1 MSVITVQV
9 GQCGNQVGSQ
19 FFSKIMEDVLT
30 GGNLGQCT
38 QPQNDNYCEVAY
50 NRFFTEDEQLSKS
63 CHEKTWTAK
72 SVMVDMESKVIEQI
86 AKEARLSGK
95 WRYPDNHLFCQK
107 RGSGNNWACGF
118 CVNGPKESEAILN
131 MVQTEVEKCDRL
143 DGFLTLLSLAGGTGS
158 GLGAYVTQRLRD
170 EFPHCFLLNQVVWP
184 YSAGEVIVQN
194 YNAALTLSHLYQ
206 TSDAVLMMQNDT
218 LQQICTKLLDIKKVS
233 VQDLNK
239 VISHTMASVLQPV
252 YGSADQGS
260 WSSHVTAHLGGLLE
274 HLVAQPEYK
283 LLSVR
288 GIPLISDKSMQF
300 SSYQWHGLLKH
311 LAQMLIADAPMEE
324 GIDWKIGAR
333 CSSEKINRSVAT
345 LLVLRGHDLQQTDTT
360 SFQES
365 HLYTPWMPADA
376 TFKQWV
382 HPRPFCSYDR
392 SAVLLSNSM
401 STVNPMVNLMEKAW
415 SMFASRAYVHQYTK
429 HGLTEDD
436 FLDSFAGLEQIISS
450 YKKL

>member
-1 MSVITVQV
+1 
-9 GQCGNQVGSQ
+9 
-19 FFSKIMEDVLT
+19 LT
-30 GGNLGQCT
+30 EGNLGQCT

-50 NRFFTEDEQLSKS
+50 NRFFTEDEQLSTS

-170 EFPHCFLLNQVVWP
+170 EFPHSFLLNQVVWP

-252 YGSADQGS
+252 YDSTDHSS
-260 WSSHVTAHLGGLLE
+260 WSGHVTGHLGMLHMFFAHSIQTVFCHTCFICLFVQLLYPLCPCSGNAPYCIFLFCLNN
-274 HLVAQPEYK
+274 HHTGFTKPE
-283 LLSVR
+283 LL
-288 GIPLISDKSMQF
+288 KSM
-300 SSYQWHGLLKH
+300 L
-311 LAQMLIADAPMEE
+311 
-324 GIDWKIGAR
+324 
-333 CSSEKINRSVAT
+333 
-345 LLVLRGHDLQQTDTT
+345 
-360 SFQES
+360 
-365 HLYTPWMPADA
+365 
-376 TFKQWV
+376 
-382 HPRPFCSYDR
+382 
-392 SAVLLSNSM
+392 
-401 STVNPMVNLMEKAW
+401 
-415 SMFASRAYVHQYTK
+415 
-429 HGLTEDD
+429 
-436 FLDSFAGLEQIISS
+436 
-450 YKKL
+450 